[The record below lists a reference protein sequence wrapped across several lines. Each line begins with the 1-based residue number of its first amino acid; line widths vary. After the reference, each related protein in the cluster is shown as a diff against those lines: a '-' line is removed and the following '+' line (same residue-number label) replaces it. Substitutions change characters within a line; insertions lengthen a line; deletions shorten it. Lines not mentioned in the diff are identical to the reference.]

1 MIYNFCCWA
10 RAPSCPPSSL
20 ENSIG
25 DVDDFSAKNA
35 ALFLAFFAAPLEPFL
50 RSTLVELWLGL
61 AALGRDALADE
72 DAPRIGAVAAA
83 AARLK
88 RRKCCV

>member
-20 ENSIG
+20 ENSIE
-25 DVDDFSAKNA
+25 DVDDFFAKNA
-35 ALFLAFFAAPLEPFL
+35 ALFCICAAPLELFL